1 MDWSKMA
8 MPEMLKLADNKIHK
22 FVLFCFALF
31 FFFMI
36 TMS

>member
-8 MPEMLKLADNKIHK
+8 KSEIIKLTDNKINK
-22 FVLFCFALF
+22 FVLFCFVLF